1 MYLESLDSTAGR
13 VVAGTEAH
21 RGPTQAYKFDSENVI

>member
-21 RGPTQAYKFDSENVI
+21 RGPTHKHTSLTLKM

>member
-21 RGPTQAYKFDSENVI
+21 RGPKNNYTSLTLKM